1 MIEVYK
7 IGLEWYDK
15 TEDKNGGLFEY
26 RIIKQE
32 LKDILTTKAVLVIIN
47 GKRCLWFTT
56 FSMSW

>member
-32 LKDILTTKAVLVIIN
+32 YFFIH
-47 GKRCLWFTT
+47 RHFTIYDY
-56 FSMSW
+56 

>member
-32 LKDILTTKAVLVIIN
+32 LKDILTTKAVLVIVMV
-47 GKRCLWFTT
+47 KCL
-56 FSMSW
+56 